1 MAQITK
7 KHYRTLTTAVILGAL
22 CGTVALACAGPHTAG
37 AVPAPVASTPI
48 VSAPASASPAATPSN
63 TQILNPDS
71 AADRA
76 AAVREIQATLGDRD
90 TLPAGEVF
98 KNVTTSLKDLSAKK
112 LLAIMDVGYGR
123 SLGVS
128 CAHCHVTSA
137 WESEEKPQ
145 KQIAREMA
153 RMDSAVIFGYLAN
166 IKHLKSE
173 RPLVNCT
180 TCHRGSTKPALD
192 LH

>member
-1 MAQITK
+1 MGAAQQQPPIE
-7 KHYRTLTTAVILGAL
+7 
-22 CGTVALACAGPHTAG
+22 
-37 AVPAPVASTPI
+37 APSMI
-48 VSAPASASPAATPSN
+48 N
-63 TQILNPDS
+63 QDS

-76 AAVREIQATLGDRD
+76 RTVKEILATIAGRD
-90 TLPAGEVF
+90 TLPAGVVF
-98 KNVTTSLKDLSAKK
+98 KHVTTSLKDVSAAK
-112 LLAIMDVGYGR
+112 LLAIMDLGYGR
-123 SLGVS
+123 ALGVS

-153 RMDSAVIFGYLAN
+153 QMDSVVIFEYLAH
-166 IKHLKSE
+166 IQHLKSE

-180 TCHRGSTKPALD
+180 TCHRGTVKPALE

>member
-1 MAQITK
+1 VAAS
-7 KHYRTLTTAVILGAL
+7 AV
-22 CGTVALACAGPHTAG
+22 
-37 AVPAPVASTPI
+37 TPP
-48 VSAPASASPAATPSN
+48 PASLINA
-63 TQILNPDS
+63 DS

-76 AAVREIQATLGDRD
+76 RAVQEVLATLAGRD
-90 TLPAGEVF
+90 SMPAGVVF
-98 KNVTTSLKDLSAKK
+98 KNVTTNLKDISARK
-112 LLAIMDVGYGR
+112 LLAIMDLGYGR

-128 CAHCHVTSA
+128 CAHCHVTTA

-145 KQIAREMA
+145 KQITREMA

-180 TCHRGSTKPALD
+180 TCHRGSIKPALE

>member
-1 MAQITK
+1 MAAT
-7 KHYRTLTTAVILGAL
+7 RS
-22 CGTVALACAGPHTAG
+22 TVAAPVIAFVLCISTASIG
-37 AVPAPVASTPI
+37 AAQQPAPGEVP
-48 VSAPASASPAATPSN
+48 SAIN
-63 TQILNPDS
+63 QDS
-71 AADRA
+71 AADRTRM
-76 AAVREIQATLGDRD
+76 VKEILATIPGRD
-90 TLPAGEVF
+90 TLPAGVVF
-98 KNVTTSLKDLSAKK
+98 KHVTTSLKDVSAAK
-112 LLAIMDVGYGR
+112 LLAIMDFGYGR

-153 RMDSAVIFGYLAN
+153 QMDSVVIFQYLAH
-166 IKHLKSE
+166 IQHLKSE

-180 TCHRGSTKPALD
+180 TCHRGSVKPALD

>member
-1 MAQITK
+1 LINQ
-7 KHYRTLTTAVILGAL
+7 
-22 CGTVALACAGPHTAG
+22 
-37 AVPAPVASTPI
+37 
-48 VSAPASASPAATPSN
+48 
-63 TQILNPDS
+63 DS

-76 AAVREIQATLGDRD
+76 RIVKEILATIPPGRD
-90 TLPAGEVF
+90 TLPAGVVF
-98 KNVTTSLKDLSAKK
+98 KHVTTGLKDVSAAK
-112 LLAIMDVGYGR
+112 LLAIMDLGYGR
-123 SLGVS
+123 ALGVS
-128 CAHCHVTSA
+128 CAHCHNPTA

-153 RMDSAVIFGYLAN
+153 QMDSAVIFGYLAN

-180 TCHRGSTKPALD
+180 TCHRGSVKPALE

>member
-1 MAQITK
+1 MRNTRYEA
-7 KHYRTLTTAVILGAL
+7 RSAVLGAL
-22 CGTVALACAGPHTAG
+22 CAALIGGCHG
-37 AVPAPVASTPI
+37 AHGARTVPAPAVVASGGQAAS
-48 VSAPASASPAATPSN
+48 VSTPASNAQVTNA
-63 TQILNPDS
+63 DS
-71 AADRA
+71 AADRL
-76 AAVREIQATLGDRD
+76 AAVRAIEATLGNRD

-98 KNVTTSLKDLSAKK
+98 KNVTTGLKDVSAKR
-112 LLAIMDVGYGR
+112 LLAIMDIGYGR

-128 CAHCHVTSA
+128 CAHCHVTSS

-153 RMDSAVIFGYLAN
+153 RMDSAVIAGYLSRIPN
-166 IKHLKSE
+166 LRSE

-180 TCHRGSTKPALD
+180 TCHRGSVKPALD